1 MFIDRGRW
9 WNDSNIKL
17 VEING
22 SVYALAGW
30 NGETYGNC
38 WECSGDFL
46 MDASERKYEIS
57 PIYTDDD
64 GNCEIVDYEVL

>member
-38 WECSGDFL
+38 WECWCC
-46 MDASERKYEIS
+46 KW
-57 PIYTDDD
+57 
-64 GNCEIVDYEVL
+64 